1 MIVGVV
7 NYGMGNLHSVLRKL
21 KLVGANYKLI
31 ESPDHF
37 ESVDKIILPGVGHF
51 GQAMENLREKEFIE
65 PLHKFAIIDKKP
77 ILGIC
82 LGMQLMTSYSEEG
95 NSKGLDWIQGEVKH
109 FNVSNKLR
117 YKVPHM
123 GWNSI
128 NIKNKT
134 GLFSN
139 FHDDPTFYFVHSY
152 YLKTKNDSYVT
163 STCDHGD
170 IMVSSIQKNNIYA
183 VQFHPEKSQENGMK
197 LLENFFSEVSY

>member
-123 GWNSI
+123 GWNKIQISKSSKLFENI
-128 NIKNKT
+128 NT
-134 GLFSN
+134 GSE
-139 FHDDPTFYFVHSY
+139 FYFVHSY
-152 YLKTKNDSYVT
+152 YFKSNHLSNNLNITNYESDF
-163 STCDHGD
+163 
-170 IMVSSIQKNNIYA
+170 VSAFEKENIYG
-183 VQFHPEKSQENGMK
+183 VQYHPEKSFEAGTQLFK
-197 LLENFFSEVSY
+197 NFIAL

>member
-37 ESVDKIILPGVGHF
+37 ETVDKIILPGVGHF

-123 GWNSI
+123 GWNKIQISKSSKLFENI
-128 NIKNKT
+128 NT
-134 GLFSN
+134 GSE
-139 FHDDPTFYFVHSY
+139 FYFVHSY
-152 YLKTKNDSYVT
+152 YFKSNHLSNNLNITNYESDF
-163 STCDHGD
+163 
-170 IMVSSIQKNNIYA
+170 VSAFEKENIYG
-183 VQFHPEKSQENGMK
+183 VQYHPEKSFEAGTQLFK
-197 LLENFFSEVSY
+197 NFIAL

>member
-123 GWNSI
+123 GWNKIQISKSSKLFKNI
-128 NIKNKT
+128 NT
-134 GLFSN
+134 GSE
-139 FHDDPTFYFVHSY
+139 FYFVHSY
-152 YLKTKNDSYVT
+152 YFKSNHLSNNLNITNYESDF
-163 STCDHGD
+163 
-170 IMVSSIQKNNIYA
+170 VSAFEKENIYG
-183 VQFHPEKSQENGMK
+183 VQYHPEKSFEAGTQLFK
-197 LLENFFSEVSY
+197 NFIAL